1 MQEKPTNATEAHQ
14 RCLHHP
20 KEVLFLRSRL
30 EYTGSSMTNAHHYE
44 LSVKWTG
51 NRGDGTKDYRSYDRA
66 HLITAPGKPDL
77 VGSSDPKFRGDPT
90 RWNPEE
96 LLLASLSA
104 CHMLW
109 YLHLC
114 SEQKIIVM
122 EYVDRPIGEMIV
134 EASGLGRFK
143 EATMRP
149 VIVITDAARIADAE
163 KLHAEAHKKCFI
175 ANSVN
180 FPVKVESSIK
190 T

>member
-1 MQEKPTNATEAHQ
+1 MANE
-14 RCLHHP
+14 L
-20 KEVLFLRSRL
+20 
-30 EYTGSSMTNAHHYE
+30 HYE
-44 LSVKWTG
+44 ITVTWTG
-51 NRGDGTKDYRSYDRA
+51 NTGQGTRDYRSYERA
-66 HLITAPGKPDL
+66 HTVTGPGKPDL
-77 VGSSDPKFRGDPT
+77 VGSSDPKFRGDAK

-114 SEQKIIVM
+114 AESKIVVT
-122 EYVDRPIGEMIV
+122 EYVDRPTGEMVI

-149 VIVITDAARIADAE
+149 SITITDSSRIADAE
-163 KLHAEAHKKCFI
+163 KLHEEAHKKCFI

-180 FPVKVESSIK
+180 FPVKAEPVINPSVSG
-190 T
+190 